1 MKDSF
6 DMFDSSG
13 EDQSQ
18 NLASSC
24 TVSENG
30 WSGVPFS
37 SLPRLHPHGSA
48 TPAPP
53 PVPGPSHTVA
63 VKLPLQDSSS
73 IPSPHPALPRDV
85 WDSEHVRLPWSKE
98 NLYPQEQEGRKVLA
112 SRWQLVVSALTSAP
126 ITSSR
131 ELEQAIMSYN
141 TRYKDKYDWSFDG
154 LHHLFEEVLE
164 PEETDAFFGT
174 TMPGMI
180 ELLTA
185 SPSILTSPLPL
196 LKAGKSHSITLSQ
209 QQVAVVLVNAFFCTF
224 PRRNASK
231 PNSEFSNY
239 PMINFNALFMKNSR
253 RMTACLE
260 KLKCLLCYFS
270 QVVATPRTGVIT
282 FSRLCVPPSSLPSWC
297 LSDQTLSRL
306 HLSTDGKIETEGA
319 GFLQADFAN
328 EYVGGGVLRSGLV
341 QEEIRFTI
349 CPELIAAMLFS
360 EAMQDTE
367 AISVI
372 GVEQFSCYSG
382 YGDSFRFEG
391 RMKDSTDR
399 DTSGRRLS
407 CLVAMDAIRF
417 SGDKELQFRKDK
429 VERELNKAFVAFG
442 GWNRGEVRLP
452 AVATGNWG
460 CGAFGGDPRLKLLI
474 QLMAA
479 SEAER
484 DLAYFTFGD
493 EELML
498 DGGKVWSKLVEDEI
512 TVGQLFGSVV
522 SFYNSTKTKDGK
534 ELFEWVLGQL
544 DLKSERIGGV
554 YDADT
559 DDDSCENS
567 NLKKPEN
574 SRGENVTT
582 CEQRKSGNVLSE
594 NLENQEDRDNVE
606 NIRGNHAQGM
616 LTILDSMEKGEL
628 VNTAENNFGT
638 QEAESPT
645 DSTEKSSAP
654 IIPSTKQSKLTDFF
668 KK

>member
-1 MKDSF
+1 
-6 DMFDSSG
+6 MFDTSG
-13 EDQSQ
+13 EDQD
-18 NLASSC
+18 LPSSSNG
-24 TVSENG
+24 TVNGTFSG
-30 WSGVPFS
+30 WSGVPFA

-53 PVPGPSHTVA
+53 PVPGPCHTVA
-63 VKLPLQDSSS
+63 VKLPLKDSSS
-73 IPSPHPALPRDV
+73 APSPHPSVLRDV

-98 NLYPQEQEGRKVLA
+98 NLYPQEQEGRKMLA

-164 PEETDAFFGT
+164 PEEVEAFFDT
-174 TMPGMI
+174 TMPGMVK
-180 ELLTA
+180 LLTA
-185 SPSILTSPLPL
+185 SPSLVTSPLPL
-196 LKAGKSHSITLSQ
+196 LRAGRTHSITLSQ

-270 QVVATPRTGVIT
+270 QVVTTPRTGVVT
-282 FSRLCVPPSSLPSWC
+282 FSRLSLPPSSLPSWYS
-297 LSDQTLSRL
+297 SDQTLSRL
-306 HLSTDGKIETEGA
+306 HLSTEGKIETEGA

-360 EAMQDTE
+360 EKMEDIE

-372 GVEQFSCYSG
+372 GVEQFSSYSG

-399 DTSGRRLS
+399 DTSGRRLT

-417 SGDKELQFRKDK
+417 SGDTELQFRMDK
-429 VERELNKAFVAFG
+429 VERELKKAFVAYG
-442 GWNRGEVRLP
+442 GLNNREVRLP

-479 SEAER
+479 SVAGR

-493 EELML
+493 EELTRE
-498 DGGKVWSKLVEDEI
+498 GGRLYNKLVEEEV
-512 TVGQLFGSVV
+512 TVGQLIGSVA
-522 SFYNSTKTKDGK
+522 SFYNSTKTKVGR
-534 ELFEWVLGQL
+534 ELFEWIL
-544 DLKSERIGGV
+544 DQRRLKSERVGGV

-559 DDDSCENS
+559 DDDSCDNS
-567 NLKKPEN
+567 NIEKTDISGENGTAGEQSRSEYVPSANPEN
-574 SRGENVTT
+574 
-582 CEQRKSGNVLSE
+582 Q
-594 NLENQEDRDNVE
+594 QVE
-606 NIRGNHAQGM
+606 NIPGNHAQGM

-628 VNTAENNFGT
+628 VNTTENNFGT
-638 QEAESPT
+638 QE
-645 DSTEKSSAP
+645 DSVGRCSAP
-654 IIPSTKQSKLTDFF
+654 IMPATKQSKLTDFF